1 MSALNSISNPMIAD
15 IGGAMESGR
24 QKRKT
29 RLSDEMIGEI
39 LNNTVGG
46 KLGSLAK
53 IDPEKAMGLAQALE
67 IPVGQTSRL
76 QSMVGDI
83 RISAGLLKQGIPPQ
97 DVAKLLGEKSAMLSQ
112 LDIKPSKYMEYV
124 QRLSQGDQ
132 TAVEEIMAMNDAFV
146 QAGIVKGDKAPEL
159 KQGTGSMSGYSFNP
173 STGEY
178 SIDPKLKAQMDADKA
193 KAQKQA
199 GQLTPKDIAGV
210 NDKVTALTKDVRGI
224 VASAKSLDG
233 LKTRGSAASKLAAVF
248 KFMKTLDP
256 TSVVRESEQ
265 GQVYAAQGAAAALAG
280 KLNQLIGEGALTE
293 QGFQDVV
300 DTAKTLA
307 NSAVEASQGEVAS
320 YLDVLADKITVSDY
334 NKLKARVPELIDIS
348 SSGAGTPTVVRTQA
362 EFDKLPSGAVYTG
375 KDGKQY
381 RKP

>member
-97 DVAKLLGEKSAMLSQ
+97 NVAKLLGEKSAMLSQ